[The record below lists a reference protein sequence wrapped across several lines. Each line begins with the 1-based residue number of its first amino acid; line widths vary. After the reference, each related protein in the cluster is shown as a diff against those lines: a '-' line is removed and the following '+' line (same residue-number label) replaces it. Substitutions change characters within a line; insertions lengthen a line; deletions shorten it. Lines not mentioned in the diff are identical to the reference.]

1 MKAIKLRKV
10 STLIIGIVSILIVI
24 VTCSKKVEPP
34 DLPNDQDSPKD
45 TVQKP
50 IEIST
55 DGSSYS
61 KSILVTSDHEG
72 VIETNSSIG
81 TKYTFVIPK
90 NAIPQNDSVKIII
103 TPIIEVS
110 NLPQGIKFLAAI
122 HFEPEGYTLY
132 KPANLTIGF
141 QESVPI
147 DSIVGFSYQGTG
159 NDFHLIPIPQK
170 DSIISSTQSLSISIS
185 HFSGVIVG
193 LGTLTDCANQG
204 YPTNPES
211 IYEQG
216 IGCVL
221 NDHNEVYGE
230 MTIDDINKI
239 HDILIAWFDQLVLP
253 KLNSATTLDELKDI
267 ISNTFGR
274 WSGIA
279 ETVGFEIPDDF
290 KDQFESAEVAIRAML
305 EKGLSKL
312 NIACSDETDHC
323 RLMQYFDEY
332 WEWNK
337 INQVFFNIFHLN
349 IDFLDINS
357 FCGGK
362 MHTTISKLEIMSP
375 DVTTMETKG
384 CTTFVGAELRN
395 YLNQP
400 INGNVFWKTM
410 SIPWDAGVIQDN
422 FKPTVCGRRE
432 GEAFLI
438 ATAMPAGS
446 SNPYDTIGCVTDTV
460 RIIVKPNCEEK
471 PLQEDC
477 HSRWSASVQFMCP
490 SFKDSDPTC
499 TCNEGYR
506 MREYIYYDFNILL
519 ELGDYSDYVVG
530 RLYVSGGTE
539 KGIYYYCSPGYNPPC
554 HTQKTENQI
563 GQTADDILHEGRR
576 IDDFNGFWDSYNDF
590 WGNIRLAAQGGGG
603 LYRVLVYHG
612 TIHGNTGSITINCGD
627 GILNEVELTKISYSK

>member
-1 MKAIKLRKV
+1 MTTIKLMKV
-10 STLIIGIVSILIVI
+10 TTLFIVIVSILII
-24 VTCSKKVEPP
+24 VVSCTKKVEPT
-34 DLPNDQDSPKD
+34 DLPDNQVSPED
-45 TVQKP
+45 TVQKR

-61 KSILVTSDHEG
+61 KSLLIKSDQEG
-72 VIETNSSIG
+72 IIETNSSTG

-90 NAIPQNDSVKIII
+90 NAISPNDSVKIII
-103 TPIIEVS
+103 TPIKAVN
-110 NLPQGIKFLAAI
+110 NLPKGIKFLAAMQ
-122 HFEPEGYTLY
+122 FEPEGLTLF
-132 KPANLTIGF
+132 KPANLTITLPV
-141 QESVPI
+141 SVTQ
-147 DSIVGFSYQGTG
+147 DSLVGFSYQEAGS
-159 NDFHLIPIPQK
+159 DFHLIPIPQK
-170 DSIISSTQSLSISIS
+170 DSIISSPQSLSISIS

-221 NDHNEVYGE
+221 NEHNQLNEE
-230 MTIDDINKI
+230 LTNDDINII
-239 HDILIAWFDQLVLP
+239 HDILIAWFDQIVLP
-253 KLNSATTLDELKDI
+253 KLNSATTLDALKDI
-267 ISNTFGR
+267 VSNTFVR
-274 WSGIA
+274 WSAIA
-279 ETVGFEIPDDF
+279 AQTGFKIPDDF
-290 KDQFESAEVAIRAML
+290 KDQFESAEVPIRAML
-305 EKGLSKL
+305 EKDLSKR
-312 NIACSDETDHC
+312 NIACSNETDRC
-323 RLMQYFDEY
+323 KLIQYFNEY
-332 WEWNK
+332 IEWNK
-337 INQVFFNIFHLN
+337 INQIFFNIFNLN
-349 IDFLDINS
+349 IDILDINS

-362 MHTTISKLEIMSP
+362 MYTTISKLEIMSP

-384 CTTFVGAELRN
+384 CITFVGAELRN

-410 SIPWDAGVIQDN
+410 SIPWNAGVIQDN

-432 GEAFLI
+432 GEVFLI
-438 ATAMPAGS
+438 ATAIPAGS
-446 SNPYDTIGCVTDTV
+446 SNSYDTIGCVTDTV

-490 SFKDSDPTC
+490 SFKESDPTC

-530 RLYVSGGTE
+530 RLYVTGGTD
-539 KGIYYYCSPGYNPPC
+539 KRIYYYCLPYLNPPC
-554 HTQKTENQI
+554 HTQKTEIQLV
-563 GQTADDILHEGRR
+563 QTADDILHEGRQ
-576 IDDFNGFWDSYNDF
+576 IDDFNRFWDSYNDF
-590 WGNIRLAAQGGGG
+590 WGNILLEAQGGSGF
-603 LYRVLVYHG
+603 YRVLVYHG
-612 TIHGNTGSITINCGD
+612 TIHGNTGSITIDCGA